1 MMIDDDVGTNTTTNT
16 NINENDILAYAS
28 DESGES
34 GISLKTDAK
43 PDKLVFEEYT
53 PDMDY
58 TTDGTTDAFGIIT
71 TGIEPLEIT
80 ESGAR
85 ITGYISTSRRQDVRL
100 GTYVMVPYSDEEL
113 FARIWKLQ
121 YLQEFE
127 VDDATEIHSRRML
140 KSNTTVE
147 VDYKFLALLD
157 PICILYEQDSKTT
170 NKPQLIRRMAD
181 RIPRPNTPILP
192 VTDKGKI
199 QTGLNIPKEGIFLGH
214 LSVGGEVVRTHAVP
228 PTVPYYLRND
238 YSMGDPLVFRH
249 MLVCGSTGT
258 GKTFL
263 TKNILRQFM
272 NKNNRYRLRNDKSK
286 SKNKNPCLVIMD
298 PQDEYSQMFE
308 DNPDIESDDE
318 YDFRSENV
326 DFGRCT
332 ETKTF
337 VAKVDGY
344 SYDGKSRAEQLE
356 FTIPFELVRNNLWLI
371 TPVGMTDLQY
381 TGLELLVEDY
391 FKQGGSHTYS
401 GFADHIGDEGTRMAY
416 VDSNKIHEA
425 SYDGI
430 VRRVRS
436 PTFRKVFD
444 QPATPITEIL
454 GNVFSPG
461 QVSVFP
467 TEYINSSRIRDL
479 IVLTLMT
486 LVVDN
491 KLSTSGNAAVK
502 DTPIILALDEAH
514 RYLSKASGEHS
525 KKIISKF
532 ADAARQGRKEGLGL
546 FLITQDPQD
555 IDDTV
560 FKQINTRVVLNLTN
574 DAAINAL
581 KVQKE
586 YEKRIPYL
594 KKGQMIVHSPDNSDM
609 VEVMGLFK
617 CVVKHE

>member
-1 MMIDDDVGTNTTTNT
+1 MMIENDVNTNINTNTNT

-28 DESGES
+28 DELGETGMS
-34 GISLKTDAK
+34 QK
-43 PDKLVFEEYT
+43 PDVQSDKSMFEEYV
-53 PDMDY
+53 PNMDNTY
-58 TTDGTTDAFGIIT
+58 GAEDAFGIVT

-100 GTYVMVPYSDEEL
+100 GTYVIVPYGDEEL

-140 KSNTTVE
+140 KSNTTEE

-157 PICILYEQDSKTT
+157 PICILYEHDSKTAS
-170 NKPQLIRRMAD
+170 KPQLVRRMAD

-192 VTDKGKI
+192 VTDKSKI
-199 QTGLNIPKEGIFLGH
+199 QTGLNIPKKGIFLGY

-228 PTVPYYLRND
+228 PTVPYYMKND

-249 MLVCGSTGT
+249 ILVCGSTGT

-272 NKNNRYRLRNDKSK
+272 SEDNRYRLRNDRT
-286 SKNKNPCLVIMD
+286 KNKNPCLIIMD

-308 DNPDIESDDE
+308 DNPEIEAGDE
-318 YDFRSENV
+318 YVFKSENV
-326 DFGRCT
+326 DFGRCAN
-332 ETKTF
+332 TKTF
-337 VAKVDGY
+337 VAKVAGY
-344 SYDGKSRAEQLE
+344 SYNGKSRAEQLE

-391 FKQGGSHTYS
+391 FKRGGSHTYS
-401 GFADHIGDEGTRMAY
+401 EFADHIGDESTRMTY
-416 VDSNKIHEA
+416 VDSNRIHEA

-430 VRRVRS
+430 VRRVKS
-436 PTFRKVFD
+436 LTLRKVFD

-454 GNVFSPG
+454 GNVFSSG

-467 TEYINSSRIRDL
+467 TEYINSSQIRDL

-491 KLSTSGNAAVK
+491 KLSTSGDAAVK

-525 KKIISKF
+525 RKIISKF

-560 FKQINTRVVLNLTN
+560 FKQINTRVILNLTN

-609 VEVMGLFK
+609 VEVMGLSK